1 MTLPK
6 RKTNAQAETERLEKQ
21 RIQLERWE
29 AQQAAAKAREA
40 KAKEQKRIR
49 ELNALLK
56 KQRSIKRVEIPSQYA
71 SESIFVHKRIYEGF
85 MKDKSIF
92 IQRMYPVGGSGGK
105 LVIEYKSRAGKLGEL
120 ELQDLGPM
128 P

>member
-6 RKTNAQAETERLEKQ
+6 RRSKAEVEKERLEKQ
-21 RIQLERWE
+21 RIQMERWE
-29 AQQAAAKAREA
+29 AKAAAAKAREA

-49 ELNALLK
+49 DLNALLR
-56 KQRSIKRVEIPSQYA
+56 KQRAIKRVEVPSQYA
-71 SESIFVHKRIYEGF
+71 GESIFVHKRIYEGF
-85 MKDKSIF
+85 MKDKTIF
-92 IQRMYPVGGSGGK
+92 IQRMFPVGGSGGK
-105 LVIEYKSRAGKLGEL
+105 LIIEYKSSSGKLGEL

>member
-1 MTLPK
+1 MK
-6 RKTNAQAETERLEKQ
+6 RKSKAEAEKERLEKQ

-40 KAKEQKRIR
+40 KARELKRQR
-49 ELNALLK
+49 ELNDLLK
-56 KQRSIKRVEIPSQYA
+56 KQRSIKRVELPSQYA
-71 SESIFVHKRIYEGF
+71 GESIFVHKRIYDGF
-85 MKDKSIF
+85 MKNKTIF

-105 LVIEYKSRAGKLGEL
+105 FVIEYKSRAGKLGEL
-120 ELQDLGPM
+120 ELQDLGPT